1 MKSDIFNNELSYIQ
15 NIDIKEFAR
24 YALNN
29 LQDYFYEVPAS
40 STGKYHPNY
49 ALGDGGLVRHTKA
62 AVGFANH
69 LLQLEQ
75 YQQLF
80 NERQRD
86 MIIVALLLHDGNKH
100 GSNGSRYTVHEH
112 PKLMADW
119 IIQSELF
126 EDMLSQE
133 DRAYIANC
141 VASHMGEWAINK
153 RSKIEL
159 PKPQTESQ
167 KFVHMCDYLA
177 SRKNIEFVFSN
188 EDNSQQEVS
197 TVDNYRLTFGKHRG
211 ELLVDVAKNEKS
223 YLEWLKGNLELREP
237 LNLYIDQLI

>member
-29 LQDYFYEVPAS
+29 LQDYFYKVPAS
-40 STGKYHPNY
+40 STGKYHPSY

-75 YQQLF
+75 YQQIF
-80 NERQRD
+80 DERQRD
-86 MIIVALLLHDGNKH
+86 MIIVALLLHDGVKH
-100 GSNGSRYTVHEH
+100 GNDGSRYTVHEH

-119 IIQSELF
+119 IVQSELF
-126 EDMLSQE
+126 EEVLPQE
-133 DRAYIANC
+133 DRLYIAHC
-141 VASHMGEWAINK
+141 IASHMGSWNTNK
-153 RSKIEL
+153 RSKIVL

-177 SRKNIEFVFSN
+177 SRKNIEFIFSG
-188 EDNSQQEVS
+188 EDGNRQED
-197 TVDNYRLTFGKHRG
+197 TIDNYRLTFGKYRG
-211 ELLVDVAKNEKS
+211 ELLVDVAKKEKS

-237 LNLYIDQLI
+237 LKSYIDKLI